1 MLAKVKIKG
10 DVRSI
15 FLQWNMHFNLMIRKN
30 LTIFLIKCIAWLLPV
45 YIVEINRQDPLFFF
59 NIKLFFIF
67 KKIFLGRQQ
76 IVMIF

>member
-30 LTIFLIKCIAWLLPV
+30 LTIFKFICIAWLLPV
-45 YIVEINRQDPLFFF
+45 YIVEI
-59 NIKLFFIF
+59 
-67 KKIFLGRQQ
+67 
-76 IVMIF
+76 